1 MSVKT
6 YTLFLPDITED
17 DLIPDGS
24 EFEYIQDYE
33 DYENLYKIIDV
44 HVSDSLF
51 SDSEGGTACG
61 MDGID
66 RADLTDLADDANCDD
81 DSEQEYSHTSDEDR
95 PGSETD
101 YYIPEVISPQ
111 STYSNIFDSETMETQ
126 SYDEIPMYYSGVKNW
141 IKSTNILCISCSNK
155 IQGMPMFIPLSW
167 HNRVITK
174 KVDTTLENDYNI
186 TELDPLNNYQSNE
199 INTEQKVMKVHY
211 LTCNER
217 CAKRYITHVKD
228 PKISDK
234 WQCLQLLKELVQNM
248 KGIRITDIEEGLDKG
263 IQMQYCGA
271 GGISVQKF
279 RELNS
284 SDDKHKKK

>member
-17 DLIPDGS
+17 DLIPDGN

-33 DYENLYKIIDV
+33 DYENLPKIADV
-44 HVSDSLF
+44 YTSDNIF
-51 SDSEGGTACG
+51 SD
-61 MDGID
+61 DG
-66 RADLTDLADDANCDD
+66 
-81 DSEQEYSHTSDEDR
+81 EQECSHASDEECN
-95 PGSETD
+95 GSDAD
-101 YYIPEVISPQ
+101 YYIPEMVSPQ
-111 STYSNIFDSETMETQ
+111 STYDNLFASETIEAIETTETQ

-167 HNRVITK
+167 HNRVVTK
-174 KVDTTLENDYNI
+174 KVDTSQESSEYSI

-217 CAKRYITHVKD
+217 CAKRYITYVKD
-228 PKISDK
+228 SKISDK
-234 WQCLQLLKELVQNM
+234 WQCLQLLKEVVQNM
-248 KGIRITDIEEGLDKG
+248 KGVKITDIEEGLDKG

-271 GGISVQKF
+271 SGISVQKF

-284 SDDKHKKK
+284 SDDRHKKK